1 MNYKKIII
9 IVMTG
14 VLILIGIY
22 YLFNN
27 ENITNYPSRGTDII
41 AFGDSL
47 VEGMGSSGGND
58 FVSLLS
64 KKIDQPII
72 NLGHSGDTTEDG
84 VKRIGELDKYNP
96 KIVILLLGGNDSL
109 KKISISDTHK
119 NLEIIIKNIQSR
131 GAIVLLLGVRGGIF
145 NDVFDKEFKNL
156 SSNYHTAFA
165 SDILGGLFG
174 DVRYMSDIIHPNN
187 LGYEIIANRIYPVIN
202 KILK

>member
-96 KIVILLLGGNDSL
+96 KIVILLLGGNDLSL
-109 KKISISDTHK
+109 
-119 NLEIIIKNIQSR
+119 
-131 GAIVLLLGVRGGIF
+131 
-145 NDVFDKEFKNL
+145 
-156 SSNYHTAFA
+156 
-165 SDILGGLFG
+165 
-174 DVRYMSDIIHPNN
+174 IH
-187 LGYEIIANRIYPVIN
+187 I
-202 KILK
+202 